1 MKRIILRAVVPG
13 LMSIAAVAWLIAYSS
28 STVGGANPVIPIG
41 DVMVSIGGGQVDEFT
56 PAGTFVQTL
65 NTGHG
70 TATTGSAFDSAG
82 NFWVTLFDSGLTEFD
97 PTGVLIGDAAAPSTP
112 ESVLFDAAGHI
123 WLGQADGTRQI
134 LELSSNGST
143 QLNAFTV
150 ALENRGT
157 DFIDLAADQC
167 TMHYTSEGRN
177 VLSFN
182 VCTNSQNPNFT
193 AAPLPGSF
201 AFAHRILPFAVGSL
215 PAGSELV
222 ADTSEVTVL
231 NNTGVQVRHD
241 TAVGGGGVLFA
252 LNLDPDGTSYWTA
265 DAITGEV
272 FRVDIATGNIL
283 THFTTSAGEGLSVKG
298 QISAA
303 VPTPTATG
311 GATPTPTP
319 AAMASAA
326 PPANINSVPGATV
339 TAGTLMITNNSG
351 GTMVTPKLTIS
362 FNNADLFSSA
372 TLTGVVG
379 ESQST
384 ATVQPLTGGNSPEQ
398 ANSTVFNLS
407 PPLDIPNGETAT
419 YTLTVTVSNNPH
431 VTMRR
436 SPLKY
441 AAMIPGDG
449 FGASGGF
456 LAAILLLSFGT
467 TLVAKSRPRRMFFVL
482 VIVMLALTSQV
493 GCDNGSG
500 GGGGESGSG
509 GGGGGSVPTSMQT
522 AEGVTATN
530 TEDAPIIV
538 SGLPIVLS
546 TINVP

>member
-1 MKRIILRAVVPG
+1 
-13 LMSIAAVAWLIAYSS
+13 MSILAVAWLIAYSS
-28 STVGGANPVIPIG
+28 SQVGGANPVIPIG
-41 DVMVSIGGGQVDEFT
+41 DVMISIGGGQVDEFT

-97 PTGVLIGDAAAPSTP
+97 PTGALIGDAAAPSTP

-123 WLGQADGTRQI
+123 WLGQADGSRQI

-157 DFIDLAADQC
+157 DFIDLAGDQC

-182 VCTNSQNPNFT
+182 VCTSTQNANFT
-193 AAPLPGSF
+193 AAPLPGTF
-201 AFAHRILPFAVGSL
+201 AFAHRILPFAVGPL

-222 ADTSEVTVL
+222 ADTSEVAVL
-231 NNTGVQVRHD
+231 NNAGVLVRDD
-241 TAVGGGGVLFA
+241 TAVGAGGGVLFA

-283 THFTTSAGEGLSVKG
+283 THFTTSTGEGLSVKG

-326 PPANINSVPGATV
+326 PALNIASAPGAMV
-339 TAGTLMITNNSG
+339 TAGTLMVMNNSG
-351 GTMVTPKLTIS
+351 APMVTPKVTIA

-384 ATVQPLTGGNSPEQ
+384 ATVQPITGGNSPEQ
-398 ANSTVFNLS
+398 ANSTAFNLA
-407 PPLDIPNGETAT
+407 PPLMIPNGETAT
-419 YTLTVTVSNNPH
+419 YTLTVTVSNNPKI
-431 VTMRR
+431 TMRR
-436 SPLKY
+436 SQVKY
-441 AAMIPGDG
+441 ASMIPGEG
-449 FGASGGF
+449 VGGSGGF
-456 LAAILLLSFGT
+456 LAAMLLLSLGT
-467 TLVAKSRPRRMFFVL
+467 TLIAKSRPRRMFFALLIVL
-482 VIVMLALTSQV
+482 LAVTSQV
-493 GCDNGSG
+493 GCDTGSSG
-500 GGGGESGSG
+500 SGGESGSG
-509 GGGGGSVPTSMQT
+509 GGGGGSVPASTQT
-522 AEGVTATN
+522 VEGVAAN
-530 TEDAPIIV
+530 NLADAPV
-538 SGLPIVLS
+538 VVGGLPVVLS
-546 TINVP
+546 MIKVP